1 MFTNKIETNTMRVA
15 CALFERDIC
24 FIVLT
29 VIFSLSRIQLYAVY
43 VYTIHYT
50 CKKVVA
56 VYVAAT
62 AVAVAT
68 ATATATS
75 IVFAWQKYCSIMMS
89 LYNYAGHCCIPVIFC
104 LFRAVLFYYLYVYSL
119 T

>member
-1 MFTNKIETNTMRVA
+1 MFHCVDSHFL
-15 CALFERDIC
+15 ALSHSAIRC
-24 FIVLT
+24 VC
-29 VIFSLSRIQLYAVY
+29 
-43 VYTIHYT
+43 IHYT

-62 AVAVAT
+62 AVAV

-89 LYNYAGHCCIPVIFC
+89 LYNYAGHCCIPVVFC

>member
-29 VIFSLSRIQLYAVY
+29 VIFSLSLSNSAICSLCMYAY
-43 VYTIHYT
+43 EE
-50 CKKVVA
+50 VVA

-62 AVAVAT
+62 AVAIAI
-68 ATATATS
+68 S
-75 IVFAWQKYCSIMMS
+75 IAFAWQKYCSIMMS
-89 LYNYAGHCCIPVIFC
+89 LYNYAGHYCIPVAFC
-104 LFRAVLFYYLYVYSL
+104 LFCAVLFYYLYVYSL